1 MEENY
6 IMKKSVI
13 KMFTLLLSVSLASCN
28 IGVNSSENKTTQSS
42 EQPVVSSTTSN
53 TTESIVT
60 SSHST
65 SSSSQSQTSISSSSS
80 SSSANSTSNSSS
92 STSSS
97 VSSSNSSSTTSSG
110 TVIETETLDSTIA
123 KLLDGLNAHVPSLN
137 SYNLDYEV
145 FYHYSVEEY
154 VVRGYS
160 YNNGSDLEAEL
171 YNVFSSFNGLECM
184 NHDEYNTYEEYGYL
198 FGNDEYGSE
207 FFFNFC
213 AIDDYFYIE
222 VARIEGAG
230 SLHKG
235 ILIGTPSIDFGTK
248 QRSPNK

>member
-1 MEENY
+1 MNTNNTIGKTSADLVVY
-6 IMKKSVI
+6 GKI
-13 KMFTLLLSVSLASCN
+13 FT
-28 IGVNSSENKTTQSS
+28 SENGRMAEAFAVKDGKYVYVGDKNGAEAFIEAGKT
-42 EQPVVSSTTSN
+42 EV
-53 TTESIVT
+53 IDYFG
-60 SSHST
+60 
-65 SSSSQSQTSISSSSS
+65 
-80 SSSANSTSNSSS
+80 
-92 STSSS
+92 
-97 VSSSNSSSTTSSG
+97 TSSG

-222 VARIEGAG
+222 VARIEGV
-230 SLHKG
+230 SHKWRWKASG
-235 ILIGTPSIDFGTK
+235 KSRFFFDCGLK
-248 QRSPNK
+248 R